1 MEEIRGQR
9 FWSKQEVP
17 YMTIESL
24 WLTVFSHTTK
34 HNQGMLKFARLSA
47 SKASKE
53 ELGFLKGMMEKNG
66 DKILLVSGRV

>member
-1 MEEIRGQR
+1 
-9 FWSKQEVP
+9 
-17 YMTIESL
+17 
-24 WLTVFSHTTK
+24 
-34 HNQGMLKFARLSA
+34 MLKFARLIA